1 MQKAFSTA
9 TRQPAISFVAQDRTG
24 QPLNPDSLRGKYV
37 LLNFWASWCVV
48 CRKDHKIL
56 NAYFNAYHKKGLEII
71 GIAIN
76 DKKENWEKAIIA
88 DSTSSWH
95 HVFDD
100 ENSGIAEEYDVEGL
114 PVFIL
119 IDDKGKII
127 GRYTGANQG
136 YYSFSSLDI
145 FRKLYDIF
153 KDK

>member
-76 DKKENWEKAIIA
+76 DKKKIGEKPLSLIVRV
-88 DSTSSWH
+88 H
-95 HVFDD
+95 
-100 ENSGIAEEYDVEGL
+100 GIMFL
-114 PVFIL
+114 MM
-119 IDDKGKII
+119 KIQVLLK
-127 GRYTGANQG
+127 NMM
-136 YYSFSSLDI
+136 L
-145 FRKLYDIF
+145 
-153 KDK
+153 KDYRCLFLLMTRVK